1 MAKNTDI
8 SLRNKV
14 IYSVYVRNH
23 TNDGTFN
30 AVADDLDRIKS
41 LGTDIIWFMPI
52 HPIGVKNKKGSLGCP
67 YANKDYR
74 TTNPEYGTMDDFK
87 NLVEKIHAK
96 SMKCMIDV
104 VYNHTSPDSN
114 LSVEH
119 PEFFYRKPDG
129 NFGNKVGDW
138 SDIIDLDYSNK
149 ELWKYQIDSLVMWAK
164 IVDGF
169 RCDVASFVPVEFWKQ
184 AREAVAKVNPDCI
197 WLAESVHSS
206 FNVFSRKS
214 GIYTASDY
222 ELFDAF
228 DMEYD
233 YDIREVFDKYLKGK
247 TTLSNYM
254 DMFNYQEAIYPQNYD
269 KMRCLENHDQ
279 PRICHYVK
287 NRSDLENY
295 TAFLYFLK
303 GSTLIYAGQEFGCDE
318 TPSLFDKDV
327 FPRNTGIDISS
338 LLAKLDTI
346 KKTVLDDDDYFRA
359 DADDENDI
367 AIFERDNNK
376 SKKVGIFSLKS
387 KSADVKVDLPD
398 GDYKNVASFVAVLP
412 ANDPEILV
420 YVMLDDP
427 NNARTD
433 YSSILAAPV
442 AGNIISEV
450 APYLGI
456 ATDGEDRSGTIVT
469 VPNLVGTEWSNAQVQ
484 LNIQGLKHQLQE
496 SQSSQSAAPVTYQY
510 PHAGSKV
517 PYGTTIYLYTD
528 TYEGSH
534 TEVPDV
540 TGKSPDFARQ
550 MLSAAGLN
558 CVVEGSGTVQA
569 QSAEPGSSVQR
580 GTIITLTC
588 G

>member
-1 MAKNTDI
+1 MAKNTEI

-87 NLVEKIHAK
+87 SLVEKIHAK
-96 SMKCMIDV
+96 GMKCMIDV

-149 ELWKYQIDSLVMWAK
+149 ELWQYQIDSLVMWAK

-214 GIYTASDY
+214 GIYAASDY

-233 YDIREVFDKYLKGK
+233 YDIREVFDKYLKGE
-247 TTLSNYM
+247 TSLSHYL
-254 DMFNYQEAIYPQNYD
+254 DMFNYQETIYPQNYD

-327 FPRNTGIDISS
+327 FPRNTGIDLSN
-338 LLAKLDTI
+338 LFAKLDTI
-346 KKTVLDDDDYFRA
+346 KKTVLDDDDYFKA

-367 AIFERDNNK
+367 AILERDNK

-398 GDYKNVASFVAVLP
+398 GDYKN
-412 ANDPEILV
+412 EI
-420 YVMLDDP
+420 
-427 NNARTD
+427 
-433 YSSILAAPV
+433 S
-442 AGNIISEV
+442 
-450 APYLGI
+450 
-456 ATDGEDRSGTIVT
+456 GETVT
-469 VPNLVGTEWSNAQVQ
+469 VSN
-484 LNIQGLKHQLQE
+484 
-496 SQSSQSAAPVTYQY
+496 
-510 PHAGSKV
+510 
-517 PYGTTIYLYTD
+517 
-528 TYEGSH
+528 
-534 TEVPDV
+534 
-540 TGKSPDFARQ
+540 GKIHCNGKA
-550 MLSAAGLN
+550 
-558 CVVEGSGTVQA
+558 
-569 QSAEPGSSVQR
+569 
-580 GTIITLTC
+580 IIIRK
-588 G
+588 

>member
-1 MAKNTDI
+1 MAKNTEI

-30 AVADDLDRIKS
+30 AVAEDLDRIKS

-87 NLVEKIHAK
+87 SLVEKIHAK
-96 SMKCMIDV
+96 GMKCIIDV

-119 PEFFYRKPDG
+119 PEFFYRKSDG

-149 ELWKYQIDSLVMWAK
+149 GLWQYQIDSLVMWAK

-206 FNVFSRKS
+206 FNVFSRKN

-233 YDIREVFDKYLKGK
+233 YDIREVFDKYLKGE
-247 TTLSNYM
+247 TSLSHYL

-327 FPRNTGIDISS
+327 FPRNTGIDLSN
-338 LLAKLDTI
+338 LFAKLDTI

-367 AIFERDNNK
+367 AILERDNNK

-398 GDYKNVASFVAVLP
+398 GDYKN
-412 ANDPEILV
+412 EI
-420 YVMLDDP
+420 
-427 NNARTD
+427 
-433 YSSILAAPV
+433 S
-442 AGNIISEV
+442 
-450 APYLGI
+450 
-456 ATDGEDRSGTIVT
+456 GETVT
-469 VPNLVGTEWSNAQVQ
+469 VSN
-484 LNIQGLKHQLQE
+484 G
-496 SQSSQSAAPVTYQY
+496 
-510 PHAGSKV
+510 KV
-517 PYGTTIYLYTD
+517 HCNG
-528 TYEGSH
+528 
-534 TEVPDV
+534 
-540 TGKSPDFARQ
+540 
-550 MLSAAGLN
+550 
-558 CVVEGSGTVQA
+558 
-569 QSAEPGSSVQR
+569 
-580 GTIITLTC
+580 
-588 G
+588 

>member
-1 MAKNTDI
+1 MAKNTEI

-30 AVADDLDRIKS
+30 AVAEDLDRIKS

-87 NLVEKIHAK
+87 SLVEKIHAK
-96 SMKCMIDV
+96 GMKCMIDV

-149 ELWKYQIDSLVMWAK
+149 ELWQYQIDSLVMWAK

-233 YDIREVFDKYLKGK
+233 YDIREVFDKYLKGE
-247 TTLSNYM
+247 TSLSHYL

-287 NRSDLENY
+287 EKSDLENY

-327 FPRNTGIDISS
+327 FPRNTGIDLSN
-338 LLAKLDTI
+338 LFAKLDTI
-346 KKTVLDDDDYFRA
+346 KKTVLDDDDYFKA

-367 AIFERDNNK
+367 AILERDNNK
-376 SKKVGIFSLKS
+376 SKKVGKAFLDNGNTFFARKHCEGEVCTHNTEDN
-387 KSADVKVDLPD
+387 SAESCAD
-398 GDYKNVASFVAVLP
+398 
-412 ANDPEILV
+412 
-420 YVMLDDP
+420 
-427 NNARTD
+427 NNAEFA
-433 YSSILAAPV
+433 L
-442 AGNIISEV
+442 NECEKFSE
-450 APYLGI
+450 
-456 ATDGEDRSGTIVT
+456 
-469 VPNLVGTEWSNAQVQ
+469 NL
-484 LNIQGLKHQLQE
+484 
-496 SQSSQSAAPVTYQY
+496 
-510 PHAGSKV
+510 
-517 PYGTTIYLYTD
+517 
-528 TYEGSH
+528 
-534 TEVPDV
+534 
-540 TGKSPDFARQ
+540 
-550 MLSAAGLN
+550 
-558 CVVEGSGTVQA
+558 
-569 QSAEPGSSVQR
+569 
-580 GTIITLTC
+580 
-588 G
+588 